1 MRLGRNGADGDAHRV
16 KRYHSS
22 RIRFDSHNRF
32 GTARRK
38 GKQMLQFYG
47 PKRTFANQR
56 TCYYLMRVV
65 RSDHQTRPALVLLQD
80 KRRGSLTSKNPLKSQ
95 TCTSAPLANPCKPP
109 GKSRVI
115 MRAQRGAPAPLPH
128 CGRGWQAAGEEVGE
142 QRGAP
147 APLPHCGPRVSA
159 GPRCLLYLMRDRIP
173 LIHQLFPKGAIITT
187 ALLDMVFR
195 TTGRLRRN
203 GNKV

>member
-1 MRLGRNGADGDAHRV
+1 MRSGRNGVDGDAHRV

-22 RIRFDSHNRF
+22 RIRFDSNNRF
-32 GTARRK
+32 GTARGK
-38 GKQMLQFYG
+38 GKQVLQFYG

-80 KRRGSLTSKNPLKSQ
+80 KRRGSLTSKYPLKSQ

-128 CGRGWQAAGEEVGE
+128 CGDASVWEAEGSLG

-147 APLPHCGPRVSA
+147 APLHHCGKSGEPY
-159 GPRCLLYLMRDRIP
+159 LLRIP
-173 LIHQLFPKGAIITT
+173 VPTRGAG
-187 ALLDMVFR
+187 APPS
-195 TTGRLRRN
+195 LRP
-203 GNKV
+203 GGW